1 MGGDAPGGGADPRP
15 SDLPASYR
23 NPWEALAEDLRAV
36 VADVRLRLQEF
47 WRRNGEGD
55 LWRPAWWPRDLAP
68 LFWPL
73 VVGGAV
79 ALVLALLSAF
89 VVMLLTLL
97 PLGPV
102 SDAGG
107 RPAPARRDSA
117 AIGQESARLSSAE
130 GNASAAQVTA
140 AEGTAADG
148 IAADVSGDDV
158 SMGSRPRARSEDLI
172 KQPSQD
178 PTKRAV
184 SPKPTSGADADA
196 DLNAALNADPD
207 AERRFDVEVDANA
220 DALVVGD
227 DSASDQSAR
236 AVDPVDP
243 LIELLDR
250 PEAAGLVEAAVG
262 QPENGTL
269 TLQLSPAFDR
279 LSDSDRRRRAELW
292 QRWSLELGYDHL
304 DLRDQRSGL
313 RGRDALVG
321 DGMILFSP
329 KPPA

>member
-1 MGGDAPGGGADPRP
+1 MGRDAPGGGADPRP

-89 VVMLLTLL
+89 FVLLLTLL
-97 PLGPV
+97 PSGPV
-102 SDAGG
+102 SGAGG
-107 RPAPARRDSA
+107 RPAPLRRDSA

-130 GNASAAQVTA
+130 GNASAAQVKA
-140 AEGTAADG
+140 AEVT
-148 IAADVSGDDV
+148 AADVSGDDV
-158 SMGSRPRARSEDLI
+158 SKGSRPRARSEDLSM
-172 KQPSQD
+172 QASQD
-178 PTKRAV
+178 PTKRPD
-184 SPKPTSGADADA
+184 SPEPTSGADADA
-196 DLNAALNADPD
+196 DLNVDPD
-207 AERRFDVEVDANA
+207 AELKFDVEVDV
-220 DALVVGD
+220 DAGASVVGD
-227 DSASDQSAR
+227 DSALDQSPR

-243 LIELLDR
+243 LIKLLDR
-250 PEAAGLVEAAVG
+250 PEAAGLLEAAVG
-262 QPENGTL
+262 EPESGTL

-329 KPPA
+329 QPPA